1 MYRKQPMNL
10 TNVSEYHALYIDCNQ
25 PNLVH
30 TLRISDIIRGEYLL
44 EEKRKKNGLRN
55 YSRDYP
61 HGK

>member
-1 MYRKQPMNL
+1 MNL

-30 TLRISDIIRGEYLL
+30 TLCISEISRGEYLF
-44 EEKRKKNGLRN
+44 EEIRRKRNGLRN